1 MLPSYQPQHPGVWL
15 MSWAVCPVAGP
26 SPARRTRPPCTL
38 LLGEKDQP
46 EVIRCNEEMAAR
58 IPGCRL
64 LRRPDCDHFPT
75 LRAPEALVRLV
86 TELCERAPAA

>member
-1 MLPSYQPQHPGVWL
+1 M
-15 MSWAVCPVAGP
+15 
-26 SPARRTRPPCTL
+26 
-38 LLGEKDQP
+38 
-46 EVIRCNEEMAAR
+46 IRCNEEMAAR